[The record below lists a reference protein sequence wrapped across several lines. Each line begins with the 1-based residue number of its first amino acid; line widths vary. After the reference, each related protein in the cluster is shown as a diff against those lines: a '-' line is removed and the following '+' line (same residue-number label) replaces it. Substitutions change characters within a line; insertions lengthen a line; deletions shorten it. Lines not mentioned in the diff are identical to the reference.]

1 MYIDLSSK
9 KHTKN
14 NLIIE
19 VLNLALGIA
28 IIVLAIMTFLN
39 TQKYAFLFPIIFL
52 LGAIMNGTTAIKNF
66 LGANRGRGIVALIVT
81 IVLLMVFVGS
91 AVVVWR

>member
-1 MYIDLSSK
+1 MYIDLSPK